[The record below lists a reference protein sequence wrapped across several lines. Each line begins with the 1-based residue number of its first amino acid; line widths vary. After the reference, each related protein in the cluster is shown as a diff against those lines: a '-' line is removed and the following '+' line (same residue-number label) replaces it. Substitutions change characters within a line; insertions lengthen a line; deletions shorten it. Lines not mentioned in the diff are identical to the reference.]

1 MIDCFHMLAS
11 PLPPEEAHRLQV
23 LPDLDILDTAPEE
36 RFDRITR
43 MVARLFGVPV
53 AMVSVIDA
61 GRQWFK
67 SRVGLP
73 SVQAGGTNA
82 FCAHTILQDGLVVV
96 EDAHCD
102 ARFADDPL
110 VTAHGA
116 RFYAGCALAAPDGS
130 RIGTV
135 CILDEV
141 PRTLDEDQRA
151 LLRDLAGM
159 VADEIAAGELRR
171 AHERRSENDA
181 WLYGLLEHI
190 PDGVLMLDRA
200 GTVICG
206 NPAAEHMFGSDT
218 GGLAGRMACA
228 LLGADAALLLDPEHS
243 PDAPPQEGG
252 GRRLDGSAFPIEV
265 KVAPMCLAGQQRYA
279 VIVRD
284 VTRQHELVQRN
295 RATEERRRKHFTTA
309 THELRTPMA
318 SILGFSELL
327 LNRDFDLA
335 TSRELL
341 DIVHRQAGRLVDLI
355 NQLLDLSRIEA
366 GGTDGLAVATVDVA
380 ELIDQTLTGLNG
392 LGQNHRI
399 RVELE
404 DGLPAIAADAF
415 KMQQA
420 LTNLVSNAIKYSDDG
435 TQIDISTAA
444 LRRNAK
450 LMVAIRVAD
459 RGIGMTPEQQA
470 HIYDA
475 FYRAGES
482 QNVQGSGLGMTIF
495 KEIIEL
501 HGGHADIESRP
512 GAGTAVTL
520 WLPALPDHG

>member
-1 MIDCFHMLAS
+1 MLAS

-23 LPDLDILDTAPEE
+23 LLDLNILDTAPDE

-43 MVARLFGVPV
+43 MAARLFAVPV
-53 AMVSVIDA
+53 AMVSLIDA
-61 GRQWFK
+61 DRQWFK
-67 SRVGLP
+67 SRIGVP
-73 SVQAGGTNA
+73 FTQTERATS
-82 FCAHTILQDGLVVV
+82 FCTHTILQDGAMVV
-96 EDAHCD
+96 EDATGD
-102 ARFADDPL
+102 ERFAASPY
-110 VTAHGA
+110 VTDAGA
-116 RFYAGCALAAPDGS
+116 RFYAGYPLAAPDGS
-130 RIGTV
+130 RIGTICV
-135 CILDEV
+135 LDHV
-141 PRTLDEDQRA
+141 PRAFDDEQRA

-159 VADEIAAGELRR
+159 VTNEIAAGELRR
-171 AHERRSENDA
+171 VHERRSENDA
-181 WLYGLLEHI
+181 WLRGLLEHI

-200 GTVICG
+200 GTVLCG
-206 NPAAEHMFGSDT
+206 NPAADHMFGSDT
-218 GGLAGRMACA
+218 GGLTGRMASS
-228 LLGADAALLLDPEHS
+228 LLGDDAALLLDPQHS
-243 PDAPPQEGG
+243 AEAPPQEGG
-252 GRRLDGSAFPIEV
+252 GLRLDGSSFPIEV
-265 KVAPMCLAGQQRYA
+265 KVAPMCLIGQQRYA

-284 VTRQHELVQRN
+284 VTRQHDLAQRS

-327 LNRDFDLA
+327 LKRDFDPA

-341 DIVHRQAGRLVDLI
+341 DIIHRQAARLVDLI
-355 NQLLDLSRIEA
+355 NQMLDLARIEA
-366 GGTDGLAVATVDVA
+366 GGTDGLNIATVDVA
-380 ELIDQTLTGLNG
+380 ELVEQTLSGLNG

-399 RVELE
+399 RTEPE
-404 DGLPAIAADAF
+404 DGLPPIAADPA
-415 KMQQA
+415 KIQQA
-420 LTNLVSNAIKYSDDG
+420 LTNIVSNAIKYSSEG

-470 HIYDA
+470 RIYDA

>member
-1 MIDCFHMLAS
+1 MLAS

-23 LPDLDILDTAPEE
+23 LLDLNILDTAPED

-43 MVARLFGVPV
+43 MAARLFGVPL
-53 AMVSVIDA
+53 ALVSLVDA
-61 GRQWFK
+61 DRQWFK
-67 SRVGLP
+67 SRVGVP
-73 SVQAGGTNA
+73 FTQTARAGA
-82 FCAHTILQDGLVVV
+82 FCAHAIMQDSLMVV
-96 EDAHCD
+96 EDALQD
-102 ARFADDPL
+102 ERFAADPL
-110 VTAHGA
+110 VTGAGA
-116 RFYAGCALAAPDGS
+116 RFYAGYPLAAPDGS

-135 CILDEV
+135 CILDTA
-141 PRTLDEDQRA
+141 PRTLDAEGRV

-159 VADEIAAGELRR
+159 AAGEIAAGELRR
-171 AHERRSENDA
+171 AHARRSESDA
-181 WLYGLLEHI
+181 WLHGLLEHI

-200 GTVICG
+200 GNVICG

-218 GGLAGRMACA
+218 GGLAGRMAGA
-228 LLGADAALLLDPEHS
+228 LLGDDATLLLDPEHS

-252 GRRLDGSAFPIEV
+252 GHRLDGSTFPIEV

-284 VTRQHELVQRN
+284 VTQQHELAERN

-327 LNRDFDLA
+327 LKRDFDPA

-341 DIVHRQAGRLVDLI
+341 DIIHRQAGRLVDLI
-355 NQLLDLSRIEA
+355 NQMLDLARIEA
-366 GGTDGLAVATVDVA
+366 GGTDGLTIAAVNVA
-380 ELIDQTLTGLNG
+380 ELVEQTLTGLNG

-404 DGLPAIAADAF
+404 EGLPAIAADTP

-420 LTNLVSNAIKYSDDG
+420 LTNIVSNAIKYSSEG
-435 TQIDISTAA
+435 SQIDISTAA

-470 HIYDA
+470 RIFDA

-501 HGGHADIESRP
+501 HGGHADIESHP
-512 GAGTAVTL
+512 GAGTAVTV